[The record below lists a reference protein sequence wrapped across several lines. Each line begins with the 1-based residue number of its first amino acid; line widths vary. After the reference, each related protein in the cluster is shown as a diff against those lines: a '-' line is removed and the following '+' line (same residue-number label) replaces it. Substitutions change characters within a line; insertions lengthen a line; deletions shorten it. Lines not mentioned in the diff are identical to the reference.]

1 VLKLLCS
8 GLCDLVYPPHCLICK
23 KHLRIHSSND
33 VLCPHCRDTI
43 VANIPPFCPK
53 CSRHLRNPRLPRCP
67 DCIKADPA
75 FDFAWASCL
84 YQAPLSDLI
93 CRFKY
98 NQKTYLRKPLAQ
110 LMIDFLETY
119 RLDIRQFDEIVPI
132 PLFPSR
138 LRERGYNQS
147 LLLAEEIGRKYKI
160 RLSRNALTRVRE
172 TEHQTL
178 LSEKERWTN
187 ISGAFRIKNPAKFSG
202 KNILIID
209 DLLTTGATASEA
221 ARTLKDAGAKTVG
234 ILTLAI
240 TE

>member
-1 VLKLLCS
+1 MM
-8 GLCDLVYPPHCLICK
+8 
-23 KHLRIHSSND
+23 
-33 VLCPHCRDTI
+33 
-43 VANIPPFCPK
+43 
-53 CSRHLRNPRLPRCP
+53 
-67 DCIKADPA
+67 IK
-75 FDFAWASCL
+75 
-84 YQAPLSDLI
+84 
-93 CRFKY
+93 
-98 NQKTYLRKPLAQ
+98 
-110 LMIDFLETY
+110 FLETHC
-119 RLDIRQFDEIVPI
+119 LDVRQFNEIVPI

-147 LLLAEEIGRKYKI
+147 QLLAYEISRKYKI
-160 RLSRNALTRVRE
+160 PLSLNNLTRARA

-187 ISGAFRIKNPAKFSG
+187 IYRAFRIKNPAKFSG

-234 ILTLAI
+234 VLTLAI